1 MTTESNK
8 EFFDNV
14 QQSARQTNGNSSSPI
29 NRELKID
36 DSRGPSSHIATDK
49 WSKDDYLGYEAYA
62 YAIARFLTHKET
74 KSPLSISIQAPWG
87 GGKTS
92 LMRMVRARIDKYP
105 DFLENKEKGG
115 AIQNE
120 GQFKAKVRD
129 ILNLINKA
137 NKDNGN
143 DKDDKFKI
151 YPPDEGPDPKY
162 NDEEMEARVTIWF
175 NAWRYESTS
184 QLWSGLADSIVNQ
197 IVQRLKNPE
206 DREKFLFRLHLRRQ
220 NVDKIRQKI
229 YDQIL
234 SRWWEKTRPWVMA
247 FVLATMLSIA
257 LSVITVLSNFPDNN
271 NDPSIKMLGNLLNNT
286 WWVGPSLSVFG
297 ATITS
302 IINYFDVRQESAKM
316 IAGEFLDVPDYSN
329 NLGLVHHVEKDL
341 QNIFEVIRAT
351 ETEEKNISPL

>member
-1 MTTESNK
+1 
-8 EFFDNV
+8 
-14 QQSARQTNGNSSSPI
+14 
-29 NRELKID
+29 
-36 DSRGPSSHIATDK
+36 
-49 WSKDDYLGYEAYA
+49 
-62 YAIARFLTHKET
+62 
-74 KSPLSISIQAPWG
+74 
-87 GGKTS
+87 
-92 LMRMVRARIDKYP
+92 
-105 DFLENKEKGG
+105 
-115 AIQNE
+115 
-120 GQFKAKVRD
+120 
-129 ILNLINKA
+129 
-137 NKDNGN
+137 
-143 DKDDKFKI
+143 
-151 YPPDEGPDPKY
+151 
-162 NDEEMEARVTIWF
+162 MEARVTIWF